1 MIIFYKLYSNIS
13 LALIWI
19 IMVHYLTIFF
29 FSCNWTA
36 RLTMSLNNTDELI
49 IMIFRLLEKHGMLHV
64 QLPLWECISW
74 SFRIHN
80 FFVDVFN
87 LYINTTTVLNL
98 RSLEIYVSNS
108 KLLSNFTEIIIVT
121 LVSSSPFGRSSQ
133 VLVFLYPASVRLAF
147 NTSTCGCTCQVK
159 CECHC
164 YWKRG
169 LIAAIRFLN
178 YRWETID
185 WSFNKTITAIKKS
198 LRVKCLC

>member
-1 MIIFYKLYSNIS
+1 M
-13 LALIWI
+13 
-19 IMVHYLTIFF
+19 
-29 FSCNWTA
+29 NW
-36 RLTMSLNNTDELI
+36 L
-49 IMIFRLLEKHGMLHV
+49 
-64 QLPLWECISW
+64 SW
-74 SFRIHN
+74 SFVCWRNMECFTFNCRFESVYRGRSEFTTFSLI
-80 FFVDVFN
+80 FFY

-108 KLLSNFTEIIIVT
+108 KLLSNFTEIIVVT
-121 LVSSSPFGRSSQ
+121 LVSSSPFGKSSQ

-169 LIAAIRFLN
+169 LIDAIRFLN

-185 WSFNKTITAIKKS
+185 WSFNKTITAIKKMS
-198 LRVKCLC
+198 LSVKCHC

>member
-1 MIIFYKLYSNIS
+1 
-13 LALIWI
+13 
-19 IMVHYLTIFF
+19 
-29 FSCNWTA
+29 
-36 RLTMSLNNTDELI
+36 MSLNNTDELI

-64 QLPLWECISW
+64 QLSLWECLSW
-74 SFRIHN
+74 SFRIRN
-80 FFVDVFN
+80 FFVDFFY

-108 KLLSNFTEIIIVT
+108 KLLSNFTEIIVVT
-121 LVSSSPFGRSSQ
+121 LVSSSPFGKSSQ

-147 NTSTCGCTCQVK
+147 NTATCGCTCQVK

-169 LIAAIRFLN
+169 LIDAIRFLN

-185 WSFNKTITAIKKS
+185 WSFNKTITAIKKMS
-198 LRVKCLC
+198 LSVKCHC

>member
-133 VLVFLYPASVRLAF
+133 VLVFLYPASVRD
-147 NTSTCGCTCQVK
+147 
-159 CECHC
+159 
-164 YWKRG
+164 R
-169 LIAAIRFLN
+169 
-178 YRWETID
+178 
-185 WSFNKTITAIKKS
+185 KS
-198 LRVKCLC
+198 VV